1 LPEPVIEPT
10 SVTHY
15 TGATSDRTYL
25 FKHPALRKEKHQ
37 MPITQHT
44 LRQRALHLIK
54 RSSIVSLGQDG
65 SQQIDGLFDAL
76 RLDSRS
82 VLDWE
87 RDVLE

>member
-1 LPEPVIEPT
+1 
-10 SVTHY
+10 
-15 TGATSDRTYL
+15 
-25 FKHPALRKEKHQ
+25 

-44 LRQRALHLIK
+44 LRQRALHPIK
-54 RSSIVSLGQDG
+54 RYSIVSLGQDG